1 MNPLN
6 HVAIIMD
13 GNGRWGLK
21 NKKSRNQGHKAGL
34 NTVEK
39 IIKETIKQKI
49 KYLTLFAFST
59 ENWSRPK
66 KEISYLFSLLENFL
80 SNKIN
85 DFDKQ
90 NVKLNIIGVKKFS
103 KKLNRLLNYSE
114 KKTAKNTTLQINLA
128 LNYGSKFEILNSI
141 KKMNK
146 NNEKI
151 NEKNFTKYLETRNIP
166 DPELLI
172 RTGNTKRLS
181 NFLLW
186 QLAYS
191 EIFFEKKLWPD
202 FSERDFIRIIKNFKK
217 IKRNFGNIWCQK
229 IYLKE

>member
-21 NKKSRNQGHKAGL
+21 NKKSRNEGHKAGL
-34 NTVEK
+34 YTVET

-59 ENWSRPK
+59 ENWNRPK
-66 KEISYLFSLLENFL
+66 KEIDYLFSLLENFL
-80 SNKIN
+80 LNKIEN
-85 DFDKQ
+85 LHKQ
-90 NVKLNIIGVKKFS
+90 NIKLNIIGIKKFS
-103 KKLNRLLNYSE
+103 HKLNKLLIISE
-114 KKTAKNTTLQINLA
+114 KKTSKNKTLHINLA
-128 LNYGSKFEILNSI
+128 LNYGSKMEILNAF
-141 KKMNK
+141 KKLII

-151 NEKNFTKYLETRNIP
+151 NEKNLSKYMQTKNMP
-166 DPELLI
+166 DPEILI

-186 QLAYS
+186 QLAYA

-202 FSERDFIRIIKNFKK
+202 FNEKDYIKIITKYKS
-217 IKRNFGNIWCQK
+217 IKRNFGNI
-229 IYLKE
+229 

>member
-21 NKKSRNQGHKAGL
+21 NRNSRNAGHRAGL

-39 IIKETIKQKI
+39 IIKETIKSKVRF
-49 KYLTLFAFST
+49 LTLYAFYT
-59 ENWSRPK
+59 ENWKRPK
-66 KEISYLFSLLENFL
+66 KEIKFLFNLLEDFLKDKVEDLNKQKIKLKIIGKKNF
-80 SNKIN
+80 SS
-85 DFDKQ
+85 
-90 NVKLNIIGVKKFS
+90 KLNN
-103 KKLNRLLNYSE
+103 LLRLSE
-114 KKTAKNTTLQINLA
+114 KKTKNNKRLQINLA
-128 LNYGSKFEILNSI
+128 LNYGSKSELIDAFKEL
-141 KKMNK
+141 KK
-146 NNEKI
+146 NNIII
-151 NEKNFTKYLETRNIP
+151 NEKNVSKYLQTRNIP
-166 DPELLI
+166 DPDLLI

-202 FSERDFIRIIKNFKK
+202 FNEKDYNKIIRNYKS
-217 IKRNFGNIWCQK
+217 IKRNFGK
-229 IYLKE
+229 I